1 MPTPAE
7 VWQEFKP
14 KLAAAREQD
23 RARVALSFLPV
34 VIPLGRFEIAP
45 LTIEKLLWLEQ
56 IKSPFVTGEQH
67 ERCDVLAFLWI
78 CSPDFRV
85 GEKYGKRFCW
95 NNCFIYWPRYAQLI
109 CEYMQDISEAIGG
122 GSEEGPIDVNWL
134 PQMVDAF
141 ASQYHWT
148 QAEIM
153 NLPIQRASI
162 LANAMAARLS
172 EKTNPT
178 FSPSA
183 DAARNEMLKALRA
196 AEAEAAKEKN
206 GQE

>member
-56 IKSPFVTGEQH
+56 INSPFVSGEQP

-78 CSPDFRV
+78 MSPGFRL

-95 NNCFIYWPRYAQLI
+95 NNCLINWRRYARLI
-109 CEYMQDISEAIGG
+109 GEYMVEITEATGG
-122 GSEEGPIDVNWL
+122 GSDDGETDPNWL

-148 QAEIM
+148 PAEIM

-196 AEAEAAKEKN
+196 AEAEAEKEKN